1 MGKQNAPAPEPHFK
15 VTIQYEDH
23 VLTIINANTERNYE
37 ISDENQILT
46 ICRQHLANCI
56 DIPNTARQSEIL
68 KEYQYLQTH
77 DELIPHP
84 MFGPEGDRI
93 WKNEK
98 RRNQLEKEYKQTLP
112 KEQQIAILLYETT
125 YHPYENWDDEK
136 DGLIHN
142 WDGPIHQ
149 LYLQKA
155 ERFTAIP

>member
-1 MGKQNAPAPEPHFK
+1 MGKQNAPAPEHHFK
-15 VTIQYEDH
+15 VTIQYENNI
-23 VLTIINANTERNYE
+23 LKIINANTERNYE

-46 ICRQHLANCI
+46 ICRQHLATCI
-56 DIPNTARQSEIL
+56 DIPNTAQQSEIL

-98 RRNQLEKEYKQTLP
+98 RRNQLEKEYRQTLP
-112 KEQQIAILLYETT
+112 REQQIAILLYETT

-136 DGLIHN
+136 DGLIHD

-155 ERFTAIP
+155 EKFTAIP

>member
-1 MGKQNAPAPEPHFK
+1 MEKQNAPTPEHHFK

-46 ICRQHLANCI
+46 ICRQYLSDCI
-56 DIPNTARQSEIL
+56 DIPDTTRQSEIL
-68 KEYQYLQTH
+68 KEYQYLQTY

-84 MFGPEGDRI
+84 IFGPEGDLI
-93 WKNEK
+93 WRNEK

-125 YHPYENWDDEK
+125 YHPYENKKKKK

-142 WDGPIHQ
+142 WEGPIHQ

-155 ERFTAIP
+155 EKFTAIP